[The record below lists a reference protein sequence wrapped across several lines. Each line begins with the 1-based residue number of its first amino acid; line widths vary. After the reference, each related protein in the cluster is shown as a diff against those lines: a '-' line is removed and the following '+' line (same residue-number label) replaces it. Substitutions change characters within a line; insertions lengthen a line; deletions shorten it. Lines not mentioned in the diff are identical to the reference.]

1 MKYAHYLLTE
11 AIGKVLSE
19 TIEVNDRR
27 FLKGKK
33 LTIDDV
39 DVLKSKGLR
48 TIFAAEPSDNDVE
61 ASTVLGMIAA
71 RLCGKNTAYTI
82 GDSGL
87 CKIISTTN
95 GVLQRE
101 DERVAKFN
109 HKHKHFILNTV
120 PAWKQVKSGEVIAEL
135 ELTAPA
141 ISQEDVDEM
150 LLYLSGNTALI
161 SVNDSYPRKTA
172 FVYVGLSDSPEE
184 NAHFTAQVAE
194 LIQNFSAL
202 ELKFEGE
209 YRARYDIE
217 SVADEIQSA
226 ENAGYE
232 FIDFWRMDEDTLSR
246 VRWYTPFPESERNFI
261 GHAVNKTCRNIQKAC
276 GSGINGDVDFKCGSQ
291 WFSITDEMARYVIS
305 QEEWLWKTFG
315 HTIICDEIFLA
326 TLAAASPLRDRLYR
340 NPDNPPEVKA
350 SRIRLIDWTRG
361 ESIRHPWTFRAGD
374 FEMLMN
380 APQFWARKFDEK
392 VDSEIIDRVCGAVRN
407 AKDGGTEA

>member
-1 MKYAHYLLTE
+1 MTEGNMERHAYLIIAHDRFGQLRKLVELLDDPR
-11 AIGKVLSE
+11 
-19 TIEVNDRR
+19 NDIFIHVDAKADFSPEKSGIACRHSGLT
-27 FLKGKK
+27 FLKNRVRVHWGGPSIMRVEIN
-33 LTIDDV
+33 L
-39 DVLKSKGLR
+39 LK
-48 TIFAAEPSDNDVE
+48 E
-61 ASTVLGMIAA
+61 ATSRGRYGYYHL
-71 RLCGKNTAYTI
+71 
-82 GDSGL
+82 
-87 CKIISTTN
+87 
-95 GVLQRE
+95 
-101 DERVAKFN
+101 
-109 HKHKHFILNTV
+109 
-120 PAWKQVKSGEVIAEL
+120 
-135 ELTAPA
+135 
-141 ISQEDVDEM
+141 
-150 LLYLSGNTALI
+150 LSGMDLPI
-161 SVNDSYPRKTA
+161 KSQD
-172 FVYVGLSDSPEE
+172 
-184 NAHFTAQVAE
+184 QVHE
-194 LIQNFSAL
+194 F
-202 ELKFEGE
+202 F
-209 YRARYDIE
+209 R
-217 SVADEIQSA
+217 